1 MSFPAVALRAGC
13 SATASQIRMM
23 RSYCMNYAYWNTIN
37 HSIYPSRAAYIPKER
52 KMTEQKIY
60 FQWQNEALVNTIYPL
75 RLLNLR
81 NSLEYFMEIDLWS
94 QFKNKKVENL
104 PSEVAAFHAKNSA
117 VIKKAR
123 EDYKTLLEYFI
134 GPKPDPAKPKV
145 AAPDPVKLDPAKP
158 ADENWLKKIRTL
170 HNSFNNYFDK
180 LTDSFRQSYFITQQL
195 ETLDRDRKELDK
207 QISLQIRRLDAM
219 NEKHPNLPAEKNK
232 LEALRNTQP
241 IFETRREKL
250 VALISAFGKLEKRK
264 KEYAKKV
271 GVATAKVNE
280 INLKLN
286 PLLVRQ
292 NLQEAKLRE
301 LQDELDRFN
310 SAKPDADSLKK
321 YFSTPVV
328 TQIITDLF
336 TKVNE
341 YHAALASLRGEDVK
355 LSSVKNFIGSL
366 QLERTRFERRT
377 GVDSTFKELTLQA
390 YDYEL
395 ERMKDFRFVLEYAGK
410 PDEVKNREIKARQ
423 EAIAKILAPLT
434 TMRKEAADFRKQIDE
449 RDDILQVT
457 EEKYLS
463 EYQPVTP
470 TLKDLAQQK
479 LDEYRDTLKDLDQY
493 KLLALL
499 GDRFKKE
506 PARFPRWL
514 QYMIVHFSGMR
525 YSSAH
530 GSWADPKDLY
540 LNLRTGDIEKE
551 VKEYDNDYI
560 ETQCNQ
566 KLAEYGATHSVV
578 PAPDGKEIK
587 PHPLSQTDDPEW
599 KEKVDQHLKHMEMD
613 NTYWRRTG
621 LFNLLMDEENY
632 ELESMT
638 DEDALAALESRRAMG
653 KIPDWMWKEIS
664 AVTDLRLKEAKD
676 ANWDKLTPEEQQA
689 KNSAESAKNRE
700 MINKWKQDNLVD
712 WREEHESNV
721 QNIVSRAV
729 CNEVAEYILHLRGHS
744 GPAGLASAADW
755 YVNAG
760 NAGRLV
766 AESIKDRS
774 YFVKPKAIDD
784 YRSGAAILW
793 LKYRNDPPPI
803 WNVVK
808 PFETTRGETLLP
820 SGYLNG
826 GRWSYKEQGLFR
838 TRTFTNEK
846 GITVR
851 SAQYLF
857 WVHIATVAEVAETAD
872 GMVVLTYETS
882 LPYEDRRRACVGV
895 FKRNDFNVM
904 FDGGEDAYNGS
915 FVGYMPQDKDG
926 IPADLDLM
934 LDWDR
939 ILLRE

>member
-1 MSFPAVALRAGC
+1 
-13 SATASQIRMM
+13 
-23 RSYCMNYAYWNTIN
+23 
-37 HSIYPSRAAYIPKER
+37 
-52 KMTEQKIY
+52 MTEKKIY
-60 FQWQNEALVNTIYPL
+60 FQWQNEALVDTIYPL
-75 RLLNLR
+75 RVMNLR
-81 NSLEYFMEIDLWS
+81 NSLEYYMEIDLWA
-94 QFKNKKVENL
+94 QYKHKKVEDL
-104 PSEVAAFHAKNSA
+104 PGEVAAFHAKNSA
-117 VIKKAR
+117 VIKKAL
-123 EDYKTLLEYFI
+123 EDYKTLLEYFV
-134 GPKPDPAKPKV
+134 GPRPDPAKPNIPM
-145 AAPDPVKLDPAKP
+145 PDPIKLDPTKP

-170 HNSFNNYFDK
+170 HSSFNNYFDK

-195 ETLDRDRKELDK
+195 NTLDRDRKDLD
-207 QISLQIRRLDAM
+207 QQLSFQIRRLNAM
-219 NEKHPNLPAEKNK
+219 DQKHPNIVAEGNK
-232 LEALRNTQP
+232 KEALRNTQP

-286 PLLVRQ
+286 PHLTRL
-292 NLQEAKLRE
+292 NLQEAKLKE
-301 LQDELDRFN
+301 LEDELGRF
-310 SAKPDADSLKK
+310 KTKLDADFLEK
-321 YFSTPVV
+321 YFDIPDV
-328 TQIITDLF
+328 TQIITDRF
-336 TKVNE
+336 MKVDPVFFIKVNE
-341 YHAALASLRGEDVK
+341 CHSTLASLWGNDVK
-355 LSSVKNFIGSL
+355 LSRVKDFIGSV

-377 GVDSTFKELTLQA
+377 GLDSKFRELTLQA

-395 ERMKDFRFVLEYAGK
+395 ERMKDFRFVLEYGGK
-410 PDEVKNREIKARQ
+410 PDEVKSQEIKARE
-423 EAIAKILAPLT
+423 EAKAKILAPLT
-434 TMRKEAADFRKQIDE
+434 TMRKEAADFRRQIDE
-449 RDDILQVT
+449 WDDILFVT

-470 TLKDLAQQK
+470 TLKDLTQHK

-493 KLLALL
+493 QLLALL

-514 QYMIVHFSGMR
+514 QYMIIHFSGMR

-530 GSWADPKDLY
+530 GSWADPKELY
-540 LNLRTGDIEKE
+540 LNLRTGDVEKE
-551 VKEYDNDYI
+551 IKGCDDDYI
-560 ETQCNQ
+560 EIQCNQ
-566 KLAEYGATHSVV
+566 KLAEYGVTHATV
-578 PAPDGKEIK
+578 PASNGTENK
-587 PHPLSQTDDPEW
+587 PHPLSQTDDTEW
-599 KEKVDQHLKHMEMD
+599 REKVDLHLKHMEMD

-638 DEDALAALESRRAMG
+638 DEAALAALENRRAMG

-689 KNSAESAKNRE
+689 RNSAESAKYRE
-700 MINKWKQDNLVD
+700 MMNEWKAKHLVD

-729 CNEVAEYILHLRGHS
+729 CNEVAEYILHLRGHK
-744 GPAGLASAADW
+744 GPAGLANAGDW

-760 NAGRLV
+760 NAGKLTDKLV
-766 AESIKDRS
+766 KDRS
-774 YFVKPKAIDD
+774 YFVKPNSIDD

-793 LKYRNDPPPI
+793 IKYRNDPPPI

-808 PFETTRGETLLP
+808 QFKTTRGETLLP
-820 SGYLNG
+820 KDYLNG
-826 GRWSYKEQGLFR
+826 GRWAYKENGLYR
-838 TRTFTNEK
+838 SPLFTNEK
-846 GITVR
+846 GIKAKGT
-851 SAQYLF
+851 QYLF
-857 WVHIATVAEVAETAD
+857 WIHIATVAEVAETAD
-872 GMVVLTYETS
+872 GKVVLTYETS
-882 LPYEDRRRACVGV
+882 LPYEDRRRSCVGV
-895 FKRNDFNVM
+895 FKRNDYNLM

-915 FVGYMPQDKDG
+915 FVGYVPDNGEG
-926 IPADLDLM
+926 IPEDLDLM